1 MMAALYALVGVV
13 VGIVIDEV
21 VRRGAREVTGE
32 PMASPGTCA
41 GLPVQKSCGFVAQD
55 YYDR

>member
-21 VRRGAREVTGE
+21 VRRGAHEAAGE
-32 PMASPGTCA
+32 PMVSSGVS
-41 GLPVQKSCGFVAQD
+41 LPAQPSCGFVAQD